1 MRPVK
6 RTTNRVVWVNW
17 GPWWNF
23 QPNRHW
29 SLQQQQ
35 TTKMWTKKCEQKN
48 VNKKREITQGKKQ
61 RKTGTDQWQELPR
74 PNTWRWST
82 LCWQNHPS
90 NVYWMWNAI
99 REAGQKAIELIVKCS
114 TWDKDATKNKKKLI
128 KKNNFVIRCAPTT
141 HKKNTPS
148 YHSFKMSPAAL
159 LPGSDMYNPTAMA
172 GPKAMERVIVTRTTG
187 ETFQFK
193 KPSITY
199 WPANVPVMV
208 EAVWLMWRE
217 TTNTKQWKKNNEKKI
232 MKRKQWKKSGPK
244 AASGSAILGAGNYT
258 VGQGLH
264 IKQNT

>member
-114 TWDKDATKNKKKLI
+114 TWDKDENQEQKKFKKRKQKVNKTI
-128 KKNNFVIRCAPTT
+128 VVCCAPTT
-141 HKKNTPS
+141 RTQITLRTIRLKCHPP
-148 YHSFKMSPAAL
+148 HCCPAATCTI
-159 LPGSDMYNPTAMA
+159 LPQWL
-172 GPKAMERVIVTRTTG
+172 GPK
-187 ETFQFK
+187 
-193 KPSITY
+193 
-199 WPANVPVMV
+199 
-208 EAVWLMWRE
+208 
-217 TTNTKQWKKNNEKKI
+217 QWSE
-232 MKRKQWKKSGPK
+232 
-244 AASGSAILGAGNYT
+244 
-258 VGQGLH
+258 
-264 IKQNT
+264 